1 MLRAASDSAGDCDVT
16 FRATT
21 DVPTTTAERALEPAA
36 LPKSVATTEL
46 LHIVA
51 LLVITLIGV
60 LVRLY
65 YLTQPLKYDEAV
77 TFLEYVR
84 LPLSVS
90 LSQNYLPNNHLFH
103 TLLARVSVRLFGEAE
118 WSLRMPAFVAGV
130 LMIPMAYVALR
141 RLFSRDAALLAAA
154 LVAGSSILVDYST
167 NARGYTMVGFAF
179 LLLLACAE
187 TLRRSGGAGWG
198 TWALFAV
205 TTACGFYTIP
215 VMLYPFGAVALW
227 LAAAALLQAPAAR
240 NRILVR
246 LTVAAVV
253 AGVLT
258 LLLYTPVLLASG
270 PDAIFDNQF
279 VQRISKGKLMVR
291 LPLALAVAVNGW
303 RRDLATPVAVTLLAG
318 VLASL
323 TWYAWDAVRAHSSRH
338 HLPSQARP
346 GVDPLV
352 VAVLWCFAA
361 VLLHRVVP
369 PPRTWQFLL
378 PLLFA
383 AAGFGCLETV
393 RRPASKLM
401 ASGLPHPIVG
411 AALVSA
417 LAVAMGADL
426 ASRTYAGQS
435 PMYSDETGTLPEAAR
450 IAHDIAAKVRMS
462 HRIVADVP
470 ADAPLQYYLRR
481 AGVSELLW
489 TRRDPNCPIVWVVTY
504 DDSQHLFAQLEQAM
518 KRARLRPAW
527 YGGPRVIRKYP
538 RATLTRY
545 VRRRVPATMMSGPEL
560 PAKQT

>member
-1 MLRAASDSAGDCDVT
+1 MT
-16 FRATT
+16 FGTT
-21 DVPTTTAERALEPAA
+21 KDLPAIPAERASEPAP
-36 LPKSVATTEL
+36 LPKPVATTEL
-46 LHIVA
+46 LYVAA

-103 TLLARVSVRLFGEAE
+103 TLLARISVRLFGEAE
-118 WSLRMPAFVAGV
+118 WSLRMPAFAAGV

-167 NARGYTMVGFAF
+167 NARGYTMIGFAF

-187 TLRRSGGAGWG
+187 SLRRSGGAGWG
-198 TWALFAV
+198 AWVLFAI
-205 TTACGFYTIP
+205 TAAFGFYTIP

-240 NRILVR
+240 NRILIR
-246 LTVAAVV
+246 LTVAT
-253 AGVLT
+253 AGAGALT

-270 PDAIFDNQF
+270 PDAIFDNEF
-279 VQRISKGKLMVR
+279 VQRVSKGKLMVR

-303 RRDLATPVAVTLLAG
+303 RRDLATPVAVTLLIG
-318 VLASL
+318 VVASL
-323 TWYAWDAVRAHSSRH
+323 AWYARDAVRTESSENDR
-338 HLPSQARP
+338 ARP
-346 GVDPLV
+346 ARARVDPLV

-361 VLLHRVVP
+361 VFVHRVVP

-383 AAGFGCLETV
+383 AAGFGLLETA
-393 RRPASKLM
+393 RWAASKLM
-401 ASGLPHPIVG
+401 PRGLPHPTVR
-411 AALVSA
+411 AALVAA
-417 LAVAMGADL
+417 LAIALSVDV

-435 PMYSDETGTLPEAAR
+435 PIYSDETGTLPEASR
-450 IAHDIAAKVRMS
+450 IARDIAAKARMS

-470 ADAPLQYYLRR
+470 ADAPLQYYLKR
-481 AGVSELLW
+481 AGVSEILW

-538 RATLTRY
+538 HATLTRY
-545 VRRRVPATMMSGPEL
+545 VRRRVPATMMSGPE
-560 PAKQT
+560 PTEAHP